1 MFLKYAIKP
10 TANANDNT
18 AFMSDLL
25 NVLNGTYTSVS
36 QFNTSVCNTALS
48 ELTGTIN
55 TSLYQVQASAST
67 YIRLDKF
74 HYQKNAATGFEPK
87 SEIYIRWQYSSYPLA
102 IRFGNHNSSNY
113 WPYNS
118 INHYWM
124 NSQGAGL
131 NSVYIYDY
139 SNIYVWAND
148 EQFIIHADENG
159 AALQQRSN
167 TAGIYDWETSD
178 ADVFAYGVNNLY
190 SPQLYIYAQDR
201 YLSGSAAQDTSWSQF
216 ACGRSTYL
224 ANDGSIAGAS
234 SWPNST
240 INATSEQYAS
250 SASYG
255 IYNISPNPIVN
266 IYSTTTTTGES
277 NYLIPVQAV
286 AHGKHPTIVPTVYGK
301 LTNFYRTTTNLGV
314 TGDTVTIDGTDYAI
328 LAMNKGG
335 GAWASPSANNV
346 DNQCYLIPKL

>member
-1 MFLKYAIKP
+1 MFLKYAIKSGVSSNEY
-10 TANANDNT
+10 TT
-18 AFMSDLL
+18 FISDLL
-25 NVLNGTYTSVS
+25 NILNGTYTSVS
-36 QFNTSVCNTALS
+36 QFNTTVCNTALS

-55 TSLYQVQASAST
+55 TSLYQVQASSSNFF
-67 YIRLDKF
+67 RLDKF
-74 HYQKNAATGFEPK
+74 HYQTNAATGFEPK
-87 SEIYIRWQYSSYPLA
+87 SEIYIRWAYSSYPLA

-113 WPYNS
+113 WPYNTT
-118 INHYWM
+118 NYYWM
-124 NSQGAGL
+124 NNGSQ
-131 NSVYIYDY
+131 NSIHLSDY
-139 SNIYVWAND
+139 SNIYIWAND

-159 AALQQRSN
+159 SSLQQRGN
-167 TAGIYDWETSD
+167 TAGLFDWETSD

-190 SPQLYIYAQDR
+190 SPQLYIFAQDR
-201 YLSGSAAQDTSWSQF
+201 YLSGSAGQDTSWSQF
-216 ACGRSTYL
+216 ACGRHTYL
-224 ANDGSIAGAS
+224 SNDGSIAGAS

-240 INATSEQYAS
+240 INATAEQYS
-250 SASYG
+250 SSVSYG
-255 IYNISPNPIVN
+255 LYNISPNPIVN

-286 AHGKHPTIVPTVYGK
+286 AYGKHPTIVPTVYGK

-335 GAWASPSANNV
+335 GAWGQSANNT